1 MVRVAKAL
9 FIVAAVGCLLGVGA
23 LVGSLGPSGWSELSD
38 GFVWYLLG
46 RWPLQVLAPLGGLC
60 VLMALVLALVVRKAR
75 ARLNEVGGGRTG
87 AGPGDGGQE
96 LDREQLVQ
104 RARHALDKELARS
117 KPQLEQVTD
126 VLLGV
131 PVDLG
136 ATGLSL
142 TPAGAGEGAPSAVQV
157 ALELGDIQLPVTTMR
172 PALYDEVLQELR
184 QMARV
189 GEAGEGVV
197 KLHASRR
204 LDRLRVALTH
214 QTAGINTRI
223 EVLGESVSEAPPQ
236 GRRRSN
242 SVVFRLEPALRDI
255 RTGELQVPQ
264 MEENDTTD
272 PSSGAITGL
281 DQSAEQEVA
290 PVVEPGEGPDRA
302 VGRLE
307 AGVRL
312 ALASLVTL
320 LVVFFFWNAY
330 AWTVSKIFTGGASS
344 WRLVSLRIESSPV
357 PGEVS
362 IQGEPRGRTPL
373 DTRSPCR
380 GRAIKILVQAPGYA
394 TWQWNGVCPEQG
406 RLKLQARLRPLR

>member
-1 MVRVAKAL
+1 MVRVAKSM
-9 FIVAAVGCLLGVGA
+9 FIVAAAGCLLGVGA

-46 RWPLQVLAPLGGLC
+46 RWPLQVIAPLVGLC
-60 VLMALVLALVVRKAR
+60 LLMALMLALVVRKAR
-75 ARLNEVGGGRTG
+75 ASAELEGGRTG
-87 AGPGDGGQE
+87 VSLGGGGQE
-96 LDREQLVQ
+96 LDCEQLVQ
-104 RARHALDKELARS
+104 RARRALDKELARS

-142 TPAGAGEGAPSAVQV
+142 TPAGAGAPSAVQV

-172 PALYDEVLQELR
+172 PGLYDEVLQELR

-197 KLHASRR
+197 KLHSSRR

-214 QTAGINTRI
+214 QPAGVGARI
-223 EVLGESVSEAPPQ
+223 EVLGESVSEAPPPA
-236 GRRRSN
+236 GRCRSN
-242 SVVFRLEPALRDI
+242 SVVFRIEPALRDI

-281 DQSAEQEVA
+281 DQSAEHEVA
-290 PVVEPGEGPDRA
+290 PVVEARDEPDRA
-302 VGRLE
+302 VGHLE
-307 AGVRL
+307 AGLRL

-330 AWTVSKIFTGGASS
+330 AWTVAKIPH
-344 WRLVSLRIESSPV
+344 RR
-357 PGEVS
+357 
-362 IQGEPRGRTPL
+362 
-373 DTRSPCR
+373 
-380 GRAIKILVQAPGYA
+380 
-394 TWQWNGVCPEQG
+394 
-406 RLKLQARLRPLR
+406 